1 MDKAEMLYKKF
12 KNVVMMNMS
21 CVENEE
27 WLLFTL
33 EGVLYVYIVRGS
45 PDLTYGSGGE
55 TFLIINPLDAF
66 LDDDII

>member
-1 MDKAEMLYKKF
+1 
-12 KNVVMMNMS
+12 MMNMS
-21 CVENEE
+21 CIENAE

-55 TFLIINPLDAF
+55 TFLIINPLAAF